1 MNIKTITLVLIAGIT
16 IHTAGAQLKATPVC
30 PVFKIDVLEGVIN
43 EKLDCNSTVGEVKKL
58 FPCFTEE
65 KEETNGA
72 TCGGVFYKDK
82 DISFYTERDYIE
94 IGEKFKG
101 QLTPALIGVS
111 RNSLFTVLGNPQIK
125 DATWDAFKTKFGL
138 VIIYY
143 NQANKINKVQISTKS
158 AEAIKLCE

>member
-1 MNIKTITLVLIAGIT
+1 MKRIACMIVAFVAVQSIT
-16 IHTAGAQLKATPVC
+16 AQLKSTPVC
-30 PVFKIDVLEGVIN
+30 PVFKIDVLEGMIN
-43 EKLDCNSTVGEVKKL
+43 EKLDCNSTAGEVKKL

-101 QLTPALIGVS
+101 QLTPALIGLS
-111 RNSLFTVLGNPQIK
+111 RSSLFTMLGNPEMK
-125 DATWDAFKTKFGL
+125 DATWDAFKTKFGI
-138 VIIYY
+138 VVIYY
-143 NQANKINKVQISTKS
+143 NQANKINKIQISTKS